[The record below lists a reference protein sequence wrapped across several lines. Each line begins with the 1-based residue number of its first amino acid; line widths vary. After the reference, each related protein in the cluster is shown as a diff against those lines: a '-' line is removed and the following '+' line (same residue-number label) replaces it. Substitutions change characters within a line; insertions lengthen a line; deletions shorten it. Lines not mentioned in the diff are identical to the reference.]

1 LVVGNHDVF
10 NEKSEELYKQR
21 YGKLWYSADV
31 KDCHL
36 VILDSEDQSAPDKIA
51 GAQLEWLKT
60 DLAAAKGK
68 RIFVFLHKPL
78 WPRGEKAFRELF
90 RRHTPHLLQFVTRVL
105 GPARNDAEDV
115 VQDTWLR
122 AYPAL
127 VTFRSESSFSTWLC
141 SVGLRA
147 ALDSMRKG
155 RRHVADS
162 LFDDDAVSVPV
173 SNDDRVDIDTAIE
186 RLAPGYRMVLV
197 LHDVEGFTHEE
208 IALQLGIEAGT
219 SKAQLFKARR
229 AMRAL
234 LTGRENQDV
243 S

>member
-1 LVVGNHDVF
+1 M
-10 NEKSEELYKQR
+10 SMT
-21 YGKLWYSADV
+21 SAIQV
-31 KDCHL
+31 ESSL
-36 VILDSEDQSAPDKIA
+36 ILDKPAADSDAALI
-51 GAQLEWLKT
+51 
-60 DLAAAKGK
+60 AAALGG
-68 RIFVFLHKPL
+68 
-78 WPRGEKAFRELF
+78 GEKAFRELF

-155 RRHVADS
+155 RRHIADS

-173 SNDDRVDIDTAIE
+173 SNDDRVDIETAIE

-208 IALQLGIEAGT
+208 IALQLGIAPGT

>member
-1 LVVGNHDVF
+1 MREHPHCGHLSFQWFYFVKPAANPFSIGSDSF
-10 NEKSEELYKQR
+10 DMTAMEL
-21 YGKLWYSADV
+21 
-31 KDCHL
+31 
-36 VILDSEDQSAPDKIA
+36 
-51 GAQLEWLKT
+51 QLEPVPTYEKPAVNT
-60 DLAAAKGK
+60 DGALIAAAISGAE
-68 RIFVFLHKPL
+68 P
-78 WPRGEKAFRELF
+78 AFRELF

-105 GPARNDAEDV
+105 GVNRADAEDV

-155 RRHVADS
+155 KRHVAES
-162 LFDDDAVSVPV
+162 LFEDDASSDPPPTE
-173 SNDDRVDIDTAIE
+173 DRMDIESAIA

-208 IALQLGIEAGT
+208 IALQLGIAPGT

-229 AMRAL
+229 VMRAL
-234 LTGRENQDV
+234 LTGREKTDV
-243 S
+243 Q